1 MMEILN
7 EIEKLME
14 IVIEILN
21 IVEVIL
27 IGYCEHCMTL
37 VFICTIAR

>member
-1 MMEILN
+1 MMEILD

-27 IGYCEHCMTL
+27 IGIL
-37 VFICTIAR
+37 